1 MIIIS
6 ITVTKTPDYGRSNSN
21 GIGKNRRWGTCKD
34 KGFRQIRLRSI
45 LRNDAPI
52 KNCLYSCNT
61 ITKKPPYSMTEK
73 QKKNYNKM
81 RETLKRIRDY
91 NSPEKL
97 RRESEKDFGLGFEE
111 ALEMAYENIQAEAT
125 GAIKGVR
132 PVK

>member
-1 MIIIS
+1 
-6 ITVTKTPDYGRSNSN
+6 
-21 GIGKNRRWGTCKD
+21 
-34 KGFRQIRLRSI
+34 
-45 LRNDAPI
+45 
-52 KNCLYSCNT
+52 
-61 ITKKPPYSMTEK
+61 MTDT

-81 RETLKRIRDY
+81 LETLKRIRDY